1 MKSHD
6 KIMMPKSRLE
16 IFVDDADFIT
26 PVRGTGRAREREREL
41 ATQLKLHNHSRYFLK
56 FLLARWLVG
65 LRGVYN
71 NYYLI
76 FF

>member
-16 IFVDDADFIT
+16 IFVADADFIT
-26 PVRGTGRAREREREL
+26 LVRGTGREREKERVGNAIKIAQPLKVLPEVL
-41 ATQLKLHNHSRYFLK
+41 AGS
-56 FLLARWLVG
+56 WLVG